1 LIRLFSPL
9 GRDLQTALNG
19 AWSGTAIEH
28 SGAGF
33 NQPRT
38 YEVTWNFK
46 AKRFTLNA
54 SSTLRFKNEAGVV
67 IEETFSLK
75 GRYLYGRFVQ
85 LEYSNKNRATVNFG
99 TEVLEVP
106 ENNRELKGSFVGFS
120 ADRAGII
127 TGTIHARRP

>member
-1 LIRLFSPL
+1 MTETIDWRNPTIVAALIGAVATVIAALIAVLRLSLIRLFSPL

-54 SSTLRFKNEAGVV
+54 SSTLRFKNEAGV
-67 IEETFSLK
+67 
-75 GRYLYGRFVQ
+75 
-85 LEYSNKNRATVNFG
+85 
-99 TEVLEVP
+99 
-106 ENNRELKGSFVGFS
+106 
-120 ADRAGII
+120 
-127 TGTIHARRP
+127 